1 MCLGN
6 FLFLFKT
13 TALFIHSETFFNYE
27 ISMVSIFL
35 SHLKQKEIVLPV
47 ILCIHVC
54 FLFGVFRSYHSIK
67 FIFKPN
73 GKKKEKFPIFKYL
86 LLYLLSYLIII
97 FKNQTWG
104 GSGGEGSTDKA
115 VTLSKKL
122 QAEICVQYMQTSD
135 F

>member
-1 MCLGN
+1 M
-6 FLFLFKT
+6 
-13 TALFIHSETFFNYE
+13 
-27 ISMVSIFL
+27 
-35 SHLKQKEIVLPV
+35 
-47 ILCIHVC
+47 
-54 FLFGVFRSYHSIK
+54 
-67 FIFKPN
+67 

-97 FKNQTWG
+97 FTNQTWG
-104 GSGGEGSTDKA
+104 GSRGEGSTDKA